1 MTRADH
7 TQDPALNSLRR
18 RLAHRPDLL
27 LAIAKRHSTN
37 PLLHPPPAPLDPSDA
52 LPATS
57 PSVRITIPQ
66 GSPTYDALGLTLKTK
81 QREVQVDIPLWHTAK
96 TPREVGQSVEKMG
109 EDALGYYGIPENPK
123 VTSYTTPL
131 HAYILPLIP
140 ILLNIFLFYAP
151 SSNHYANIG
160 RSLVH
165 QSIGPNAIRY
175 GILFFG
181 SFHFIIEPLLLFRGL
196 WRYRVPLIPS
206 LLYLSTVV
214 IIGFGGIDAL
224 RRAVIQERIRLLRSA
239 SPIDAKDRPLP
250 TSAHAHVD
258 GNEFALYNIPSHPKI
273 THYNPPAPLPTLILL
288 PLSLLLFLHFAP
300 SSPTYATYADTGR
313 ALVERYLGP
322 RVVEYN
328 VLFAGACHLI
338 IEPLLILPKLIK
350 HTVPLST
357 SFLYIMTVVV
367 IGYGGIQAFDRAV
380 YEERVRLLRAV
391 PVPVPKKDQ

>member
-1 MTRADH
+1 MTRPDH
-7 TQDPALNSLRR
+7 KHDPALKSLRR
-18 RLAHRPDLL
+18 HLSRRPDLL
-27 LAIAKRHSTN
+27 FAIAKRHSTN
-37 PLLHPPPAPLDPSDA
+37 PLLHPPPAPLDPSKS

-66 GSPTYDALGLTLKTK
+66 GSPTYDALGITLKTK
-81 QREVQVDIPLWHTAK
+81 QREVQVDIPLRQTAK
-96 TPREVGQSVEKMG
+96 TPKEVRQSVEKMG
-109 EDALGYYGIPENPK
+109 EDALGYYGIPENPQ

-131 HAYILPLIP
+131 HSYILPLIP

-165 QSIGPNAIRY
+165 QYIGPNAIRY

-196 WRYRVPLIPS
+196 WRYRVPLVPS

-250 TSAHAHVD
+250 TSTHAHVEE
-258 GNEFALYNIPSHPKI
+258 NEFTLHNIPSHPKI
-273 THYNPPAPLPTLILL
+273 THYNPPFFLPTLVLL

-300 SSPTYATYADTGR
+300 SSNPYANTGR

-322 RVVEYN
+322 RIVKYN

-338 IEPLLILPKLIK
+338 IEPLLILLKLIK
-350 HTVPLST
+350 HRVPLST
-357 SFLYIMTVVV
+357 SLFYMMTVVA

-380 YEERVRLLRAV
+380 YEERVRLLRAA
-391 PVPVPKKDQ
+391 PKKDQ